1 MFVDGSSDK
10 NPANM
15 NPQLSSANTPEQKDS
30 GSIFDKLF
38 GGKSHFVRVLDA
50 NSDGSI
56 SINEVE
62 GYIQSSNSS
71 KLVTK
76 FISTFLGIKYG
87 ENESDFVPKIMEKLN
102 ILKHADTD
110 GDEDISDEEIENAQ
124 SFESSER
131 KIFNEIMGVAD
142 GKINNKQGGLG
153 SCWLLSPSKALSDKG
168 MLDDILQVDNEY
180 NVTITLYGT
189 ENEEGKPYTY
199 TFSRAE
205 IMKHRS
211 GSTDADAVALEM
223 AVHKYNDDL
232 KSRND
237 AVSESIK
244 EYINAST
251 PIMQEKPSADLL
263 TSDIT
268 EEDWAKFYN
277 YYLNSE
283 GEDKDSTIVS
293 RELRFADDRDKMIED
308 MRNYLA
314 NSVPALPEKPDSQE
328 LSLGFL
334 SADVTNY
341 LKNSYSDT
349 VEKPDFQAR
358 LFSPGNFVAGGKLDT
373 ALKLM
378 YGEACESKIYKNDET
393 EPDVAKGIIAASG
406 GSNNILTVSFKN
418 KDNQVITNHAYYVI
432 KSDNKFVYLSNPHNS
447 DVYLKYPKK
456 DFIENYNELAEITIN
471 TEKLEELKQASES
484 QAKEST

>member
-1 MFVDGSSDK
+1 MYNKGVTMFVDGASDK
-10 NPANM
+10 NSANM
-15 NPQLSSANTPEQKDS
+15 NPQFSSANTPEQKDS

-38 GGKSHFVRVLDA
+38 GNTHIARVLDT
-50 NSDGSI
+50 NKDGLI
-56 SINEVE
+56 SINEVTE
-62 GYIQSSNSS
+62 YIQSSNASRF
-71 KLVTK
+71 VIK
-76 FISTFLGIKYG
+76 FISAFLGIKYDDAG
-87 ENESDFVPKIMEKLN
+87 ADLVPKIIEKLN

-110 GDEDISDEEIENAQ
+110 GDGDISNEEIKNAQ

-153 SCWLLSPSKALSDKG
+153 SCWLLSPSKALSDKN
-168 MLDDILQVDNEY
+168 MLKNILQVDDEY

-205 IMKHRS
+205 IMKHKS

-223 AVHKYNDDL
+223 TMHKYNEDL
-232 KSRND
+232 KARND

-251 PIMQEKPSADLL
+251 PIMPEKPSADLL

-283 GEDKDSTIVS
+283 GEGKDSTIVS

-314 NSVPALPEKPDSQE
+314 NSEPALPEKPDSQQ
-328 LSLGFL
+328 LSFGFM
-334 SADVTNY
+334 SSVVVNY
-341 LKNSYSDT
+341 LRNSYSDT
-349 VEKPDFQAR
+349 VEKPETQAR
-358 LFSPGNFVAGGKLDT
+358 LFSPGNFTMGGNLDT

-378 YGEACESKIYKNDET
+378 YGEACESKVYKNDET
-393 EPDVAKGIIAASG
+393 EPDVAKSIIAASD
-406 GSNNILTVSFKN
+406 GSNNIVTATFKN
-418 KDNQVITNHAYYVI
+418 QDNQVITNHAYYVI

-447 DVYLKYPKK
+447 DVYIKYSKK
-456 DFIENYNELAEITIN
+456 DFIKNYKELAKITIN
-471 TEKLEELKQASES
+471 TEKLKELK
-484 QAKEST
+484 TR